1 MENGT
6 KQNILRKKKIKSR
19 RRRLKI
25 GRVLVFFLLI
35 GFVAGAAGWGVY
47 HIYQWGSGA
56 YASLHLLYEDHQR
69 QEEVRKSLYDPRME
83 NYINFLFMGLDTE
96 ANSTPPQMDA
106 AVFVSLNK
114 ATGELR
120 LLNIPRKTL
129 VRGSAQE
136 VVPLSAL
143 YTSGGTQAVQQA
155 VSGLLKI
162 PVKEYVILDLETM
175 RLLLDKMQGIDL
187 YVEEPMD
194 YEDPAGG
201 IEIHLKR
208 GYQHLDGEAAAGYV
222 RFCSD
227 DMGDLGREYRQQ
239 NFLKAFYGKI
249 LQPETLQNAVP
260 LYEILSQRVI
270 SNMEPGRAELFW
282 AAFKTLRSGKVSE
295 VVLPGQTEPG
305 SLVWKPDA
313 SLLEQQMQEW
323 FPEFEIA
330 GQ

>member
-25 GRVLVFFLLI
+25 GRVLVFFVLI

-56 YASLHLLYEDHQR
+56 YASLHLMYEDHQR

-106 AVFVSLNK
+106 AVFVSMNK
-114 ATGELR
+114 VTGEVR

-129 VRGSAQE
+129 VKSPAQE
-136 VVPLSAL
+136 VLPISDL
-143 YTSGGTQAVQQA
+143 YAKDGVQQVQTA
-155 VSGLLKI
+155 VSDLLKV
-162 PVKEYVILDLETM
+162 PVREYVIMDLETM
-175 RLLLDKMQGIDL
+175 RILLDKMQGIDL

-208 GYQHLDGEAAAGYV
+208 GYQHLDGETAAGYV

-227 DMGDLGREYRQQ
+227 DLGDLGREYRQQ

-249 LQPETLQNAVP
+249 LQMETLENAVP
-260 LYEILSQRVI
+260 LYEILSQRVTT
-270 SNMEPGRAELFW
+270 NMAPTSAELFW
-282 AAFKTLRSGKVSE
+282 VVCKTLRSGKFNE
-295 VVLPGQTEPG
+295 AVLPGQTEPG
-305 SLVWKPDA
+305 SLLWKPNA

-323 FPEFEIA
+323 FPEFENVS
-330 GQ
+330 Q